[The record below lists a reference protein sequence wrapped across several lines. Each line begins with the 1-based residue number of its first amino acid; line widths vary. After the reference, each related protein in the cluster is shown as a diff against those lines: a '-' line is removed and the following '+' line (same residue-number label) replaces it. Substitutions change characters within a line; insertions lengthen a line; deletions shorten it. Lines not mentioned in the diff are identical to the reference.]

1 MTVLYS
7 LKQKHYEKDMV
18 ILKQQEAIETIYII
32 MYGQLEIYTEMEG
45 NEFVIE
51 RLNKGSIIN
60 HNMFLMDDVSQVNI
74 RASESSHV
82 LEFNR
87 DLYE

>member
-1 MTVLYS
+1 MFVLYT

-18 ILKQQEAIETIYII
+18 ILKQNDPIDTIYII
-32 MYGQLEIYTEMEG
+32 MFGQLEIYTEMEG

-74 RASESSHV
+74 RAS
-82 LEFNR
+82 
-87 DLYE
+87 

>member
-1 MTVLYS
+1 MVV
-7 LKQKHYEKDMV
+7 LKQYDP
-18 ILKQQEAIETIYII
+18 IETIYII
-32 MYGQLEIYTEMEG
+32 MQGQLEIYTEMEG

-74 RASESSHV
+74 RASEASHI

-87 DLYE
+87 DLYEKLQDEYKDL

>member
-1 MTVLYS
+1 
-7 LKQKHYEKDMV
+7 
-18 ILKQQEAIETIYII
+18 
-32 MYGQLEIYTEMEG
+32 MEG

-74 RASESSHV
+74 RASEATHI
-82 LEFNR
+82 LDFNR
-87 DLYE
+87 DLYEQL